1 LGLNDNQTDAQERAN
16 LQHLLRA
23 TNHLKIAQNEF
34 ELAKKQ
40 LQAKGSRQRNPGDMD
55 DPYGQMRVQQTTA
68 GRQYSS
74 NKKASL
80 SDQKTPSGHPNTF
93 LYRAH
98 INLNELNETST
109 PADHNNVSSFYQD
122 EFEENKDGGE
132 LRLKSGQKLYQAL

>member
-1 LGLNDNQTDAQERAN
+1 
-16 LQHLLRA
+16 
-23 TNHLKIAQNEF
+23 
-34 ELAKKQ
+34 
-40 LQAKGSRQRNPGDMD
+40 MD

-74 NKKASL
+74 NKKNNL
-80 SDQKTPSGHPNTF
+80 SEQKTPSGHPNTF

-109 PADHNNVSSFYQD
+109 IPGADHNNVSSFYQD
-122 EFEENKDGGE
+122 EFEENKDGGGE